1 MTVGPAPEPRSERLG
16 IIVSLVVLGLLL
28 SILTPLPARRISL
41 DVLGSDLTLDLT
53 GSVQLLL
60 IMGALVCAG
69 VDGYIRTH
77 PLLPSRS
84 LWWSAT
90 FWFLPMVV
98 TISGLMLLS
107 RVTWW
112 GYQLALIALV
122 GAAFIVIVIAQYHS
136 ITDARSA
143 DRLAGG
149 RLAHVFLPVAVYLV
163 ALMLYIALYGAR
175 LRSVL
180 SATGILLLSAGLALE
195 LYRHTGASTGRVWL
209 YGLLTGALMSEL
221 TWGLNYTRAN
231 ARVGGAFLLVAFYV
245 LTGLAQQSL
254 WGRLTRRVALEFAAI
269 ALVGLAALALLA

>member
-1 MTVGPAPEPRSERLG
+1 MTVGPAPESRSERLG
-16 IIVSLVVLGLLL
+16 ITVSLVLLGLLL
-28 SILTPLPARRISL
+28 STLVPLPARRLSL
-41 DVLGSDLTLDLT
+41 EVLGSELVLNLT

-77 PLLPSRS
+77 PHLPSRS
-84 LWWSAT
+84 LWYTAT

-98 TISGLMLLS
+98 TISGLTLIQS
-107 RVTWW
+107 ITWW
-112 GYQLALIALV
+112 GYQLGLIALV
-122 GAAFIVIVIAQYHS
+122 GVALSLIVIGQYHS
-136 ITDARSA
+136 IARGPAAS
-143 DRLAGG
+143 RQ
-149 RLAHVFLPVAVYLV
+149 AHAFLPVAVYVV
-163 ALMLYIALYGAR
+163 ALVLYIVLYGAR

-209 YGLLTGALMSEL
+209 YGLLTGGLLSEL

-231 ARVGGAFLLVAFYV
+231 ARLGGAFLLVVFYV
-245 LTGLAQQSL
+245 LTGLAQQFL

-269 ALVGLAALALLA
+269 ALIGLAALGLLA